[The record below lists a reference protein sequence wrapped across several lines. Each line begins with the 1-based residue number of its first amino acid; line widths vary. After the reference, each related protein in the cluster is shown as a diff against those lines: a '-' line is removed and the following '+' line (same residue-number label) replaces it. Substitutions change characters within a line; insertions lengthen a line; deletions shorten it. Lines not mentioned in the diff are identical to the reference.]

1 MENNYTKEELLD
13 ILGAIRRQIIR
24 GGKEYPTAVID
35 DIFSVSNHVLDYY
48 NYNGKYAEDAGKKY
62 K

>member
-1 MENNYTKEELLD
+1 MKTNYNKEELLD

-24 GGKEYPTAVID
+24 NGKEYPTAVLN
-35 DIFSVSNHVLDYY
+35 DIFSVINYVLDYY

>member
-1 MENNYTKEELLD
+1 MNYEKEELLD

-24 GGKEYPTAVID
+24 SGKESPNAVLD
-35 DIFSVSNHVLDYY
+35 DVFCVTNHVLDYY
-48 NYNGKYAEDAGKKY
+48 NYNGKYAEDTGKNY

>member
-13 ILGAIRRQIIR
+13 ILGSIRRQIIR
-24 GGKEYPTAVID
+24 NGKEYPTAVLY
-35 DIFSVSNHVLDYY
+35 DIFSVTNYVLNYY
-48 NYNGKYAEDAGKKY
+48 NYNGKYADDKGKSY